1 MTKIV
6 RYTNPWNEW
15 RDMNALSRVMDRWVN
30 EAFGDR
36 MGLTWNNG
44 YNVDSPSLDV
54 AETPEAYTV
63 KASLPGW
70 KPEDVD
76 ITFENGVVTLKGEV
90 KTETENGTGNGE
102 TAEKDK
108 DSKTKYHFKEIRKA
122 SFYRQLTLPTE
133 VQAEKASAQFEN
145 GLLTLTLPKAEVV
158 KPKQIK
164 IATK

>member
-6 RYTNPWNEW
+6 RYAKPWNEW

-36 MGLTWNNG
+36 MGVAWNNG
-44 YNVDSPSLDV
+44 YNVDTPSLDV

-63 KASLPGW
+63 KAALPGW

-90 KTETENGTGNGE
+90 KSETESGNGE
-102 TAEKDK
+102 APEK

-122 SFYRQLTLPTE
+122 SFYRQLSLPTE

-164 IATK
+164 IAAK

>member
-1 MTKIV
+1 MSKIV

-15 RDMNALSRVMDRWVN
+15 RDLNALSRVMDRWVN

-36 MGLTWNNG
+36 MSVAWNNG
-44 YNVDSPSLDV
+44 YNVDAPSLDV

-76 ITFENGVVTLKGEV
+76 ITFENGVVTLKGEL
-90 KTETENGTGNGE
+90 KSESENGNGE
-102 TAEKDK
+102 APEKNTDP
-108 DSKTKYHFKEIRKA
+108 KTKYHFKEIRKA
-122 SFYRQLTLPTE
+122 SFYRQLSLPTE

-164 IATK
+164 IAAK